1 MQRVFVLDHNKQALM
16 PCHPARARKLLRKG
30 KAAVY
35 RRYPFTIILTRR
47 VGGDLQPIEIKF
59 DPGSRTT
66 GIALVGHFNRGK
78 EVIWAGNLNHRGL
91 QIKRNLESRRA
102 IRSSRRNRKTRYRP
116 ARFLNRRRPK
126 GWLPPS
132 LRSRVLNVKNWML
145 KLEQKAP
152 LTQIAV
158 ETVRFDLQKLQK
170 PEISGVEYQQGELA
184 GYELREYLLEK
195 WGRECAYCGAKNV
208 PLEIEHIIARSKGG
222 SDRVSNLT
230 LACTP
235 CNQEKGNK
243 DIKEFLKRKPKRLKK
258 IQAQA
263 KAPDP
268 DAAAVNATRYA
279 TGNVLKDI
287 GIPIIFSSGGRTK
300 FNRLKQGYPK
310 EHWVDAAC
318 VGESGGEVFIPKTL
332 TALIITAKGRGS
344 RQKCSMNQYG
354 FPRTG
359 PKKHKR
365 VKGFQT
371 GDIVKAVVTKGKKI
385 GTYVGRVVV
394 RATRSFDIGIGKE
407 KVSGIGYKYCQLIQR
422 SDGYEYLCPSESD
435 IILQS
440 GSENQPT

>member
-1 MQRVFVLDHNKQALM
+1 MRRVFVLDRNKKPLM
-16 PCHPARARKLLRKG
+16 PCHPARARKLLKNG

-35 RRYPFTIILTRR
+35 RRYPFTIIMKCR

-66 GIALVGHFNRGK
+66 GIALVGHFERGS

-91 QIKRNLESRRA
+91 QIKRNLDSRRA
-102 IRSSRRNRKTRYRP
+102 VRRSRRNRKTRYRP
-116 ARFLNRRRPK
+116 ARFNNRQRPQ

-132 LRSRVLNVKNWML
+132 LRSRADNVKNWML
-145 KLEQKAP
+145 KLARLAP

-158 ETVRFDLQKLQK
+158 EIVRFDTQKIQN
-170 PEISGVEYQQGELA
+170 PEISGIEYQQGELA

-195 WGRECAYCGAKNV
+195 WDRECAYCGAKNV
-208 PLEIEHIIARSKGG
+208 PLEIEHIQARSKGG

-230 LACTP
+230 LACTE
-235 CNQEKGNK
+235 CNINKGNK
-243 DIKEFLKRKPKRLKK
+243 DIKEFLKCKPKRLKK

-263 KAPDP
+263 KAPLKDT
-268 DAAAVNATRYA
+268 AAVNATRYA
-279 TGNVLKDI
+279 TGNALKGFDL
-287 GIPIIFSSGGRTK
+287 PITITFSSGGRTK
-300 FNRLKQGYPK
+300 FNRVKLGYSK
-310 EHWVDAAC
+310 DHWIDAAC
-318 VGESGGEVFIPKTL
+318 VGESGAQVVIPPAITP
-332 TALIITAKGRGS
+332 LIITAKGRGS

-385 GTYVGRVVV
+385 GTYIGRVVV
-394 RATRSFDIGIGKE
+394 RARGSFDIGIGKK
-407 KVSGIGYKYCQLIQR
+407 KVSGISYKYCQLIQR
-422 SDGYEYLCPSESD
+422 VDGYEY
-435 IILQS
+435 I
-440 GSENQPT
+440 

>member
-1 MQRVFVLDHNKQALM
+1 MQRVFVLDHNKQPLM
-16 PCHPARARKLLRKG
+16 PCHPARARKLLKNG

-35 RRYPFTIILTRR
+35 RRYPFTIIMKCR
-47 VGGDLQPIEIKF
+47 VGGELQPIEIKF

-66 GIALVGHFNRGK
+66 GIALVGHFERGS

-91 QIKRNLESRRA
+91 LVKKNLVSRRA
-102 IRSSRRNRKTRYRP
+102 IRRSRRNRKTRYRP

-132 LRSRVLNVKNWML
+132 LRSRVDNVKNWML
-145 KLEQKAP
+145 KLSQLAP

-158 ETVRFDLQKLQK
+158 ETVMFDTQKLQK

-195 WGRECAYCGAKNV
+195 WNRECAYCGAKNV
-208 PLEIEHIIARSKGG
+208 PLEIEHIQARSKGG
-222 SDRVSNLT
+222 SDRASNLT
-230 LACTP
+230 LACTE
-235 CNQEKGNK
+235 CNIDKGNK

-263 KAPDP
+263 KTPLKDT
-268 DAAAVNATRYA
+268 AAVNATRYA
-279 TGNVLKDI
+279 TGNVLKDLRL
-287 GIPIIFSSGGRTK
+287 PITFSSGGRTK
-300 FNRLKQGYPK
+300 FNRVKLGYSK
-310 EHWVDAAC
+310 DHWIDAAC
-318 VGESGGEVFIPKTL
+318 VGESGAQVVIPPAITP
-332 TALIITAKGRGS
+332 LIITAKGRGS
-344 RQKCSMNQYG
+344 RQKCRMNQYG

-359 PKKHKR
+359 PKKQKR

-394 RATRSFDIGIGKE
+394 RARGSFDIGFGKK
-407 KVSGIGYKYCQLIQR
+407 KVSGISYKYCQLIQR
-422 SDGYEYLCPSESD
+422 VDGYEY
-435 IILQS
+435 
-440 GSENQPT
+440 T

>member
-1 MQRVFVLDHNKQALM
+1 MRRVFVLDRNKKPLM
-16 PCHPARARKLLRKG
+16 PCHPARARKLLKNG

-35 RRYPFTIILTRR
+35 RRYPFTIIMKCR

-66 GIALVGHFNRGK
+66 GIALVGHFERGS

-91 QIKRNLESRRA
+91 QIKRNLDSRRA
-102 IRSSRRNRKTRYRP
+102 VRRSRRNRKTRYRP
-116 ARFLNRRRPK
+116 ARFNNRQRPQ

-132 LRSRVLNVKNWML
+132 LRSRADNVKNWML
-145 KLEQKAP
+145 KLAGLAP

-158 ETVRFDLQKLQK
+158 EIVRFDTQKIQN
-170 PEISGVEYQQGELA
+170 PEISGIEYQQGELA

-195 WGRECAYCGAKNV
+195 WDRECAYCGAKNV
-208 PLEIEHIIARSKGG
+208 PLEIEHIQARSKGG

-230 LACTP
+230 LACTE
-235 CNQEKGNK
+235 CNINKGNK
-243 DIKEFLKRKPKRLKK
+243 DIKEFLKCKPKRLKK

-263 KAPDP
+263 KAPLKDT
-268 DAAAVNATRYA
+268 AAVNATRYA
-279 TGNVLKDI
+279 TGNALKGFDL
-287 GIPIIFSSGGRTK
+287 PITITFSSGGRTK
-300 FNRLKQGYPK
+300 FNRVKLGYSK
-310 EHWVDAAC
+310 DHWIDAAC
-318 VGESGGEVFIPKTL
+318 VGESGAQVVIPPAITP
-332 TALIITAKGRGS
+332 LIITAKGRGS

-385 GTYVGRVVV
+385 GTYIGRVVV
-394 RATRSFDIGIGKE
+394 RARGSFDIGIGKK
-407 KVSGIGYKYCQLIQR
+407 KVSGISYKYCQLIQR
-422 SDGYEYLCPSESD
+422 VDGYEY
-435 IILQS
+435 I
-440 GSENQPT
+440 

>member
-1 MQRVFVLDHNKQALM
+1 MQRVFILDHNKKPLM
-16 PCHPARARKLLRKG
+16 PCHPARARKLLKNG

-35 RRYPFTIILTRR
+35 RRYPFTIIMKCR

-66 GIALVGHFNRGK
+66 GIALVGHFDRGS

-91 QIKRNLESRRA
+91 QIKRNLDSRRA
-102 IRSSRRNRKTRYRP
+102 VRRSRRNRKTRYRP
-116 ARFLNRRRPK
+116 ARFLNRRRPR

-132 LRSRVLNVKNWML
+132 LRSRVDNVKNWMI
-145 KLEQKAP
+145 KLSRLAP

-158 ETVRFDLQKLQK
+158 ETVRFDTQKIQN

-195 WGRECAYCGAKNV
+195 WDRECAYCGAKNV
-208 PLEIEHIIARSKGG
+208 PLEIEHIQARSKGG

-235 CNQEKGNK
+235 CNQKKGNK

-263 KAPDP
+263 KVPLK

-279 TGNVLKDI
+279 TGNVLKDF
-287 GIPIIFSSGGRTK
+287 GLPITFSTGGRTK
-300 FNRLKQGYPK
+300 FNRTTRGYPK
-310 EHWVDAAC
+310 AHWIDAAC
-318 VGESGGEVFIPKTL
+318 VGESGAKVVIPPAITP
-332 TALIITAKGRGS
+332 LIITAKGRGS

-354 FPRTG
+354 FPRTS

-385 GTYVGRVVV
+385 GTYIGRVVV
-394 RATRSFDIGIGKE
+394 RARGSFDIGIGKK
-407 KVSGIGYKYCQLIQR
+407 KVSGISYKYCQLIQR
-422 SDGYEYLCPSESD
+422 VDGYEY
-435 IILQS
+435 
-440 GSENQPT
+440 T

>member
-1 MQRVFVLDHNKQALM
+1 MRRVFVLDRNKKPLM
-16 PCHPARARKLLRKG
+16 PCHPARARKLLKNG

-35 RRYPFTIILTRR
+35 RRYPFTIIMKCR

-66 GIALVGHFNRGK
+66 GIALVGHFERGS

-91 QIKRNLESRRA
+91 QIKRNLDSRRA
-102 IRSSRRNRKTRYRP
+102 VRRSRRNRKTRYRP
-116 ARFLNRRRPK
+116 ARFLNRRRPR

-132 LRSRVLNVKNWML
+132 LRSRVDNVKNWMI
-145 KLEQKAP
+145 KLSRLAP

-158 ETVRFDLQKLQK
+158 ETVRFDTQKIQN

-195 WGRECAYCGAKNV
+195 WDRECAYCGAKNV
-208 PLEIEHIIARSKGG
+208 PLEIEHIQARSKGG

-230 LACTP
+230 LACTE
-235 CNQEKGNK
+235 CNINKGNK
-243 DIKEFLKRKPKRLKK
+243 DIKEFLKCKPKRLKK

-263 KAPDP
+263 KAPLKDT
-268 DAAAVNATRYA
+268 AAVNATRYA
-279 TGNVLKDI
+279 TGNALKGFDL
-287 GIPIIFSSGGRTK
+287 PITITFSSGGRTK
-300 FNRLKQGYPK
+300 FNRVKLGYSK
-310 EHWVDAAC
+310 DHWIDAAC
-318 VGESGGEVFIPKTL
+318 VGESGAQVVIPPAITP
-332 TALIITAKGRGS
+332 LIITAKGRGS

-354 FPRTG
+354 FPRTS

-385 GTYVGRVVV
+385 GTYIGRVVV
-394 RATRSFDIGIGKE
+394 RARGSFDIGIGKK
-407 KVSGIGYKYCQLIQR
+407 KVSGISYKYCQLIQR
-422 SDGYEYLCPSESD
+422 VDGYEY
-435 IILQS
+435 I
-440 GSENQPT
+440 

>member
-1 MQRVFVLDHNKQALM
+1 MQRVFVLDHNKQQLM
-16 PCHPARARKLLRKG
+16 PCHPARARKLLKKG
-30 KAAVY
+30 KAVVI
-35 RRYPFTIILTRR
+35 RRYPFTIIMKHR

-66 GIALVGHFNRGK
+66 GIALVGHFDRGS

-91 QIKRNLESRRA
+91 QIKSNLNSRRS

-116 ARFLNRRRPK
+116 ARFLNRLRPK

-132 LRSRVLNVKNWML
+132 LRSRVDNVKNWML
-145 KLEQKAP
+145 KLSRLVP
-152 LTQIAV
+152 LTEITI
-158 ETVRFDLQKLQK
+158 ETVRFDTQKLQK

-195 WGRECAYCGAKNV
+195 WGRQCAYCGAKNV
-208 PLEIEHIIARSKGG
+208 PLEIEHIQARSKGG
-222 SDRVSNLT
+222 TDRVSNLT

-243 DIKEFLKRKPKRLKK
+243 DIKDFLKRKKKRLKK

-263 KAPDP
+263 KAPLK

-279 TGNVLKDI
+279 TGNVLK
-287 GIPIIFSSGGRTK
+287 GFSLPITFSSGGRTK
-300 FNRLKQGYPK
+300 FNRLKLGYK
-310 EHWVDAAC
+310 KDHWIDAAC
-318 VGESGGEVFIPKTL
+318 VGESGSHVVILKTI
-332 TALIITAKGRGS
+332 TPLIITAKGRGS

-359 PKKHKR
+359 PKKYKR

-422 SDGYEYLCPSESD
+422 SDGYEY
-435 IILQS
+435 
-440 GSENQPT
+440 T

>member
-1 MQRVFVLDHNKQALM
+1 M
-16 PCHPARARKLLRKG
+16 PCHPARARKLLRKE

-35 RRYPFTIILTRR
+35 RRYPFTIIMTHR

-66 GIALVGHFNRGK
+66 GVALVGHFNRGS
-78 EVIWAGNLNHRGL
+78 EVIWAGNLNHRGA
-91 QIKRNLESRRA
+91 QIKRNLNSRRA

-132 LRSRVLNVKNWML
+132 LRSRVDNVKNWML
-145 KLEQKAP
+145 KLDKLAP

-158 ETVRFDLQKLQK
+158 ETVRFDTQKMQN
-170 PEISGVEYQQGELA
+170 PEISGVEYQQGDLA

-208 PLEIEHIIARSKGG
+208 PLEIEHIVARSKGG

-235 CNQEKGNK
+235 CNIDKGNK
-243 DIKEFLKRKPKRLKK
+243 DIKDFLKRKQKRLKK

-263 KAPDP
+263 KTPLK

-279 TGNVLKDI
+279 TGNVLK
-287 GIPIIFSSGGRTK
+287 GFSLPIVFSSGGRTK
-300 FNRLKQGYPK
+300 FNRIKLGYK
-310 EHWVDAAC
+310 KDHWIDAAC
-318 VGESGGEVFIPKTL
+318 VGESGSHVIIPQAITP
-332 TALIITAKGRGS
+332 LIITAKGRGS

-371 GDIVKAVVTKGKKI
+371 GDLVKAIVTKGKKI

-394 RATRSFDIGIGKE
+394 RASGSFDIGSGEE
-407 KVSGIGYKYCQLIQR
+407 KVAGISYKYCRLLQR
-422 SDGYEYLCPSESD
+422 SDGYEY
-435 IILQS
+435 
-440 GSENQPT
+440 T

>member
-1 MQRVFVLDHNKQALM
+1 MQRVFVLDHNKQPLM
-16 PCHPARARKLLRKG
+16 PCHPARARKLLKNG
-30 KAAVY
+30 KAAVLK
-35 RRYPFTIILTRR
+35 RYPFTIIMTHR
-47 VGGDLQPIEIKF
+47 VGGDLQPIEVKF

-66 GIALVGHFNRGK
+66 GIALIGHFDRGS
-78 EVIWAGNLNHRGL
+78 EVLWAGNLNHRGL
-91 QIKRNLESRRA
+91 SIKADLESRR
-102 IRSSRRNRKTRYRP
+102 SLRRGRRHRKNRYRP
-116 ARFLNRRRPK
+116 ARFNNRQRPK
-126 GWLPPS
+126 AWLPPS
-132 LRSRVLNVKNWML
+132 LRSRVNNVKNWML
-145 KLEQKAP
+145 KLSGLAP

-158 ETVRFDLQKLQK
+158 ETVRFDTQKLQK
-170 PEISGVEYQQGELA
+170 PEISGVEYQQGELS

-195 WGRECAYCGAKNV
+195 WGRQCAYCGAQNV
-208 PLEIEHIIARSKGG
+208 PLEIEHIQARSKGG

-243 DIKEFLKRKPKRLKK
+243 DIKDFLKRKKKRLKK
-258 IQAQA
+258 IQA
-263 KAPDP
+263 KVPLK

-279 TGNVLKDI
+279 TGNALK
-287 GIPIIFSSGGRTK
+287 GFGLPIVFSSGGRTK
-300 FNRLKQGYPK
+300 FNRIKLCYLKD
-310 EHWVDAAC
+310 HWIDAAC
-318 VGESGGEVFIPKTL
+318 VSESGSHVVIPET
-332 TALIITAKGRGS
+332 ITPLNISAKGRGS

-354 FPRTG
+354 FPRTR

-394 RATRSFDIGIGKE
+394 RATGSFDIGIGKE

-435 IILQS
+435 IILQY

>member
-1 MQRVFVLDHNKQALM
+1 MQRVFVLDHNKQPLM
-16 PCHPARARKLLRKG
+16 PCHPARARKLLKKA

-35 RRYPFTIILTRR
+35 RRYPFTIIMTRR
-47 VGGDLQPIEIKF
+47 ICGDLQPIEVKI

-66 GIALVGHFNRGK
+66 GIALVGHFDRGA
-78 EVIWAGNLNHRGL
+78 EVIWAGNLNHRGG
-91 QIKRNLESRRA
+91 QIKKALNSRRA
-102 IRSSRRNRKTRYRP
+102 IRRSRRNRKTRYRP
-116 ARFLNRRRPK
+116 ARFNNRRRPQ

-132 LRSRVLNVKNWML
+132 LRSRVDNVKNWML
-145 KLEQKAP
+145 KLSRLAP

-158 ETVRFDLQKLQK
+158 ETVRFDTQKMQK

-243 DIKEFLKRKPKRLKK
+243 DIKEFLKRKPKRLKT
-258 IQAQA
+258 ILSQAQA
-263 KAPDP
+263 KAPLK

-279 TGNVLKDI
+279 TGNVLKSF
-287 GIPIIFSSGGRTK
+287 GLPITFSSGGRTK
-300 FNRLKQGYPK
+300 FNRIKLGYK
-310 EHWVDAAC
+310 KDHWVDAAC
-318 VGESGGEVFIPKTL
+318 VGESGSHVVIPQPITP
-332 TALIITAKGRGS
+332 LIITAKGRGS
-344 RQKCSMNQYG
+344 RQKCRMNQYG

-371 GDIVKAVVTKGKKI
+371 GDIVKAIVTKGKKI
-385 GTYVGRVVV
+385 GTYVGRVAV
-394 RATRSFDIGIGKE
+394 RASGSFDIGSGEE
-407 KVSGIGYKYCQLIQR
+407 KVGSISYKYCRLLQR
-422 SDGYEYLCPSESD
+422 ADGYEY
-435 IILQS
+435 
-440 GSENQPT
+440 T

>member
-1 MQRVFVLDHNKQALM
+1 MQRVFILDHNKKPLM
-16 PCHPARARKLLRKG
+16 PCHPARARKLLKNG

-35 RRYPFTIILTRR
+35 RRYPFIIIMKCR

-66 GIALVGHFNRGK
+66 GIALVGHFDRGP
-78 EVIWAGNLNHRGL
+78 EVIWAGNLNHRGH
-91 QIKRNLESRRA
+91 QIKRNLDSRRA
-102 IRSSRRNRKTRYRP
+102 VRRSRRNRKTRYRP
-116 ARFLNRRRPK
+116 ARFLNRRRPR

-132 LRSRVLNVKNWML
+132 LRSRVDNVKNWMI
-145 KLEQKAP
+145 KLSRLAP

-158 ETVRFDLQKLQK
+158 ETVRFDTQKIQN

-195 WGRECAYCGAKNV
+195 WDRECAYCGAKNV
-208 PLEIEHIIARSKGG
+208 PLEIEHIQARSKGG

-235 CNQEKGNK
+235 CNQKKGNK

-263 KAPDP
+263 KVPLK

-279 TGNVLKDI
+279 TGNVLKDF
-287 GIPIIFSSGGRTK
+287 GLPITFSTGGRTK
-300 FNRLKQGYPK
+300 FNRTTRGYPK
-310 EHWVDAAC
+310 AHWIDAAC
-318 VGESGGEVFIPKTL
+318 VGESGAKVVIPPAITP
-332 TALIITAKGRGS
+332 LIITAKGRGS

-354 FPRTG
+354 FPRTS

-385 GTYVGRVVV
+385 GTYIGRVVV
-394 RATRSFDIGIGKE
+394 RARGSFDIGIGKK
-407 KVSGIGYKYCQLIQR
+407 KVSGISYKYCQLIQR
-422 SDGYEYLCPSESD
+422 VDGYEY
-435 IILQS
+435 
-440 GSENQPT
+440 T

>member
-1 MQRVFVLDHNKQALM
+1 MRRVFVLDRNKKPLM
-16 PCHPARARKLLRKG
+16 PCHPARARKLLKNG

-35 RRYPFTIILTRR
+35 RRYPFTIIMKCR

-66 GIALVGHFNRGK
+66 GIALVGHFERGS

-91 QIKRNLESRRA
+91 QIKRNLDSRRA
-102 IRSSRRNRKTRYRP
+102 VRRSRRNRKTRYRP
-116 ARFLNRRRPK
+116 ARFNNRQRPQ

-132 LRSRVLNVKNWML
+132 LRSRADNVKNWML
-145 KLEQKAP
+145 KLARLAP

-158 ETVRFDLQKLQK
+158 EIVRFDTQKIQN
-170 PEISGVEYQQGELA
+170 PEISGIEYQQGELA

-195 WGRECAYCGAKNV
+195 WDRECAYCGAKNV
-208 PLEIEHIIARSKGG
+208 PLEIEHIQARSKGG

-230 LACTP
+230 LACTE
-235 CNQEKGNK
+235 CNINKGNK
-243 DIKEFLKRKPKRLKK
+243 DIKEFLKCKPKRLKK

-263 KAPDP
+263 KAPLKDT
-268 DAAAVNATRYA
+268 AAVNATRYA
-279 TGNVLKDI
+279 TGNALKGFDL
-287 GIPIIFSSGGRTK
+287 PITITFSSGGRTK
-300 FNRLKQGYPK
+300 FNRVKLGYSK
-310 EHWVDAAC
+310 DHWIDAAC
-318 VGESGGEVFIPKTL
+318 VGESGAQVVIPPAITP
-332 TALIITAKGRGS
+332 LIITAKGRGS

-385 GTYVGRVVV
+385 GTYIGRVAEQGAV
-394 RATRSFDIGIGKE
+394 
-407 KVSGIGYKYCQLIQR
+407 LILELAKR
-422 SDGYEYLCPSESD
+422 KFLGFHIS
-435 IILQS
+435 IA
-440 GSENQPT
+440 N